1 MHKNLKRGLA
11 KGATDPES
19 KTWPGLAELSLLRVI
34 PLIWPTSDL
43 HHAVV
48 SPTRTLMGSYL
59 GLCRVRSLSDIASGL
74 FLCTLWLQ
82 FEALSKRLVPEAVNF
97 IVNAILHIAPHSFK
111 SIQSLPGT
119 FPSPDFQSDLCKP
132 LRLSK
137 SKQPSEASVPNL
149 SQLLE
154 ARLDDQQA
162 KASLL
167 GLAIDLCGRF
177 ADLYKGLDGFIELFE
192 PIQTILQGVDGSKL
206 GHSIQVCSVC
216 ES

>member
-1 MHKNLKRGLA
+1 
-11 KGATDPES
+11 
-19 KTWPGLAELSLLRVI
+19 
-34 PLIWPTSDL
+34 
-43 HHAVV
+43 
-48 SPTRTLMGSYL
+48 MGSYL